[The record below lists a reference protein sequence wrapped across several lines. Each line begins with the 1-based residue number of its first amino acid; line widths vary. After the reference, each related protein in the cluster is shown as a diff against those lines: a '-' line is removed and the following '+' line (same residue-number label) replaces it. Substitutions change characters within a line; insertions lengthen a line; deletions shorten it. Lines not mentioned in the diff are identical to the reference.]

1 MVNRTNERLEAVTA
15 TTVIVGIDVAKEIH
29 WARITNYRGVDL
41 CKPVKI
47 NNNIKG
53 FESLV
58 EKLKKIEIK
67 NKSDK
72 IMIGMEP
79 SGHYW
84 RALGWYLKL
93 HESQP
98 ILVGVNP
105 YHTKQAK
112 ELDDNSQTK
121 SDKKDALIIAHL
133 VRDGR
138 YFDTYLPEN
147 EYAEM
152 RVLNSERQ
160 RIMKQISRANNV
172 IVAVMDEY
180 FPELS
185 IIWEKITCPTSREI
199 IKEVTFPTDI
209 LEIEKEEL
217 VRIIRKASNGK
228 EGHLL
233 ADELYEKA
241 SRSVG
246 VLEGKKSVKAK
257 LLRLIEE
264 LEFYEKRKDEVE
276 SELEE
281 MMTSL
286 EFGEILQ
293 SMKGIGP
300 IISAA
305 FVGEV
310 GDLTRFNN
318 WKQERKLAGLNL
330 VEQSSGK
337 HVGKSKVSKRGR
349 PYLRHMLFIAG
360 EACCKHNGEM
370 RQLYHYFM
378 KRRENPLTGY
388 QAFVAVGLKIMR
400 IMFYMVKNKK
410 KYDPKKALGTVREAQ
425 ILSLS

>member
-1 MVNRTNERLEAVTA
+1 M
-15 TTVIVGIDVAKEIH
+15 
-29 WARITNYRGVDL
+29 
-41 CKPVKI
+41 
-47 NNNIKG
+47 
-53 FESLV
+53 
-58 EKLKKIEIK
+58 
-67 NKSDK
+67 
-72 IMIGMEP
+72 
-79 SGHYW
+79 
-84 RALGWYLKL
+84 
-93 HESQP
+93 
-98 ILVGVNP
+98 
-105 YHTKQAK
+105 
-112 ELDDNSQTK
+112 
-121 SDKKDALIIAHL
+121 
-133 VRDGR
+133 
-138 YFDTYLPEN
+138 
-147 EYAEM
+147 
-152 RVLNSERQ
+152 
-160 RIMKQISRANNV
+160 
-172 IVAVMDEY
+172 
-180 FPELS
+180 
-185 IIWEKITCPTSREI
+185 
-199 IKEVTFPTDI
+199 
-209 LEIEKEEL
+209 
-217 VRIIRKASNGK
+217 
-228 EGHLL
+228 

-286 EFGEILQ
+286 EVGEILQ

-318 WKQERKLAGLNL
+318 WKQVRKLAGLNL

-360 EACCKHNGEM
+360 EACCKHNEEM
-370 RQLYHYFM
+370 RQLYHYFR

-400 IMFYMVKNKK
+400 IMFYMVKNKE